1 MTVIEVLRHAFAP
14 WTLLGMTAPTAI
26 WIGAGVLAL
35 FVLWQLDRLRR
46 AVRWTRRLF
55 NRAAQRVEAMQAQHP
70 HRPNHGLA
78 LAAYDEL
85 SRLFK
90 EPAFAV
96 LVPAWNAYDVQVLLQ
111 RSREGDDER
120 WAPASADAA
129 FSEEALGDARINRS
143 FYLAVPSLVTGVGL
157 LLTFLAILI
166 ALLDVS
172 VKENQVLGLEGLV
185 AGLSGK
191 FVSSVVALLLAT
203 VFLACERYLLHRVS
217 PARLRLVRAI
227 DGLVSRRT
235 ELAVLADLQKQF
247 EEQSVAM
254 RMLNTDLAPTLN
266 RSLSESMGPTLSRMA
281 QTIDDLNQ
289 LMRAAQAH
297 QQESI
302 TGSLESM
309 LGRLEQ
315 SMIATLDRMGEQ
327 FATSLSGSATQ
338 QFEQAAGS
346 LGGLARVLGEMN
358 TQSQTTQAALSDLIG
373 FARNSTQEQVALGR
387 SQVEEMTT
395 VLRSLMAQ
403 MQESTGATLA
413 SITAALTG
421 VVHDLS
427 AKVTDL
433 GAKMAATVE
442 HSSLEAS
449 SAAVRVV
456 EQADAWSQRNASQLA
471 ELLEKHHEQSERMDE
486 LRGLLDTS
494 IGQVRTTIG
503 EHLTL
508 AAELRRAGG
517 ELGAV
522 ADRAAQSTEALRQI
536 QGGLKQVAQ
545 LSATQ
550 VEQLGEANR
559 QQQEGWRRVQ
569 ASMQQ
574 YETSFREVD
583 RAASQLLGQLAD
595 HISKYTQTTKQGFE
609 QLVAVSNELI
619 ANAVNKLGG
628 SIGDLDEH
636 LDNLNEI
643 LGKIP
648 SNGRS

>member
-1 MTVIEVLRHAFAP
+1 MKLIEVLHQAFAP
-14 WTLLGMTAPTAI
+14 WTLAGITAPIAI
-26 WIGAGVLAL
+26 WIGAGLLAL
-35 FVLWQLDRLRR
+35 FVVSQLARLGLAVWR
-46 AVRWTRRLF
+46 ARRLF
-55 NRAAQRVEAMQAQHP
+55 HRAARRVEAMRAQHP

-78 LAAYDEL
+78 DTAYDEL
-85 SRLFK
+85 SRLFE

-96 LVPAWNAYDVQVLLQ
+96 LTPAWHAYDAQVLLQ
-111 RSREGDDER
+111 PSRQGDDER
-120 WAPASADAA
+120 WAPTSADAA
-129 FSEEALGDARINRS
+129 FSEDALVDARINRS
-143 FYLAVPSLVTGVGL
+143 FYLAVPSLVTGLGL

-191 FVSSVVALLLAT
+191 FVSSVVALLFAS
-203 VFLACERYLLHRVS
+203 VFLMFERSLLHRVS
-217 PARLRLVRAI
+217 NARLRLVRAI
-227 DGLVSRRT
+227 DGLVPRRT

-281 QTIDDLNQ
+281 QTIDELNQ
-289 LMRAAQAH
+289 LMRAAQAQ

-315 SMIATLDRMGEQ
+315 SMVATLDRMGEQ

-358 TQSQTTQAALSDLIG
+358 TQSQTTQAALSELIG

-387 SQVEEMTT
+387 SQVEELTT
-395 VLRSLMAQ
+395 VLRSLMSQ

-413 SITAALTG
+413 NMTAALTG

-433 GAKMAATVE
+433 GASMAATVE
-442 HSSLEAS
+442 HSSLQAS
-449 SAAVRVV
+449 NAAVRVV

-486 LRGLLDTS
+486 LRRLLEAS
-494 IGQVRTTIG
+494 IAQVRTAIG
-503 EHLTL
+503 EHSTL

-517 ELGAV
+517 ELGTVAERAV
-522 ADRAAQSTEALRQI
+522 QSTEALRQI
-536 QGGLKQVAQ
+536 QGGLNQVAQ

-574 YETSFREVD
+574 YEASFKQVD
-583 RAASQLLGQLAD
+583 QAAGQLLGQLAD
-595 HISKYTQTTKQGFE
+595 HVSKYTQTTKQGFD
-609 QLVAVSNELI
+609 QLVTVSNELI
-619 ANAVNKLGG
+619 ANAVSKLGG

-643 LGKIP
+643 LGKVP
-648 SNGRS
+648 SNGRR